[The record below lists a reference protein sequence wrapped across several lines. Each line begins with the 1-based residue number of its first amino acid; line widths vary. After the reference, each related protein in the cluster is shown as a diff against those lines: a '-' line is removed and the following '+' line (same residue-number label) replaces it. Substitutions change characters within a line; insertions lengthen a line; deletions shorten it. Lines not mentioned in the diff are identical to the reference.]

1 MLNLDCNSIG
11 SVQNIVDRIEND
23 RNCFISK
30 SIRILGMGDNVI
42 SDNVMDNP
50 KEKAALLGL
59 LKSVNSIYDLGDSYY
74 DSDVEYA
81 LLINH
86 AGRRIVEGSG
96 GDSGGRSLPLSVW
109 PTILERACNKSPP
122 PTIFERAS
130 SKSPIKRHICPTGL
144 YYLLRNGPV
153 LFGRPDLGSTTF
165 CYGDGIGGSHVKK
178 KNSLKRKFLET

>member
-59 LKSVNSIYDLGDSYY
+59 LKSVNSIYNLGNSYY

-109 PTILERACNKSPP
+109 PTILERAC
-122 PTIFERAS
+122 
-130 SKSPIKRHICPTGL
+130 SKSPNSYDHRPSGL

-178 KNSLKRKFLET
+178 KNLLKRKFLET